1 MEHDDDDD
9 EGATVMGP
17 AVGADARLPFAP
29 ASVRAPAARPATW
42 AGTMAREVGLSL
54 GEMALLSAEEATA
67 RSPAEVHARY
77 GLDAMTYVAET
88 AAWERRFAADPQLRA
103 RFTAACQRC
112 RARLG
117 AG

>member
-1 MEHDDDDD
+1 MEPDDDD
-9 EGATVMGP
+9 EGSTVMGP
-17 AVGADARLPFAP
+17 AVGVDSRLPFAP
-29 ASVRAPAARPATW
+29 VAAPAPAARPATW

-54 GEMALLSAEEATA
+54 GEMALLSAEEAAA

-103 RFTAACQRC
+103 RFAAACQRC

-117 AG
+117 VG